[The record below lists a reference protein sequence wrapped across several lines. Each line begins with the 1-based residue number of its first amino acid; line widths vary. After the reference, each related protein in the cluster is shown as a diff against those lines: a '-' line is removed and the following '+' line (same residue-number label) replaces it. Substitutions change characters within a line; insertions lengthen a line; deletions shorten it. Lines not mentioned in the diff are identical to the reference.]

1 MRFVLQL
8 PQLTAM
14 RVLPDHSI
22 EMRKSGR
29 DMCRV
34 MQRAGK
40 IVSSIKYLRYAEF
53 PRQRTEEERDTWTAP
68 KFYRGSH
75 LTIQQVLI
83 KMCVRKPPE
92 VEKNYLKKIKGKKV
106 PGVHK
111 STRKSACFHQPDWKT
126 YNSCRF
132 LSRVYR

>member
-40 IVSSIKYLRYAEF
+40 IVSSMKYLRYAEF
-53 PRQRTEEERDTWTAP
+53 PRQRTEKERDTWTAP

-92 VEKNYLKKIKGKKV
+92 VEKNHLKKIKGKK
-106 PGVHK
+106 
-111 STRKSACFHQPDWKT
+111 STRCPQKYQKKCLFPPARLENLQFM
-126 YNSCRF
+126 
-132 LSRVYR
+132 